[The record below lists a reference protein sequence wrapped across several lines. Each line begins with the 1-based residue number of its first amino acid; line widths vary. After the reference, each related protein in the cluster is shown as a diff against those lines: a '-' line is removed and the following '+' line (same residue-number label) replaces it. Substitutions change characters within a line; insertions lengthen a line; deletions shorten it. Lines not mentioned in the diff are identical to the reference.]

1 MCCFAIRITSEK
13 VPMKKILLQFL
24 TISVEETSSEDME
37 HALRV
42 ATAVLLVEI
51 ARADFVVEPVERRRL
66 RELLEQQ
73 FQLSA
78 SELDAVLEEA
88 EADADRLVSIQHIT
102 RLLNEHYDH
111 AMKRRVIEMM
121 WQLVYADGEKSH
133 YEEHLIRQVADLLYL
148 SQSEFIQARHR
159 AEADGC

>member
-1 MCCFAIRITSEK
+1 
-13 VPMKKILLQFL
+13 MKKILLQFL
-24 TISVEETSSEDME
+24 TISVEETSSEDIE

-51 ARADFVVEPVERRRL
+51 ARADFVVEASERERL
-66 RELLEQQ
+66 CELLRQQ
-73 FQLSA
+73 FLLSD
-78 SELDAVLEEA
+78 SELDALLDEA
-88 EADADRLVSIQHIT
+88 ESDADRLVSIQHIT

-111 AMKRRVIEMM
+111 AMKRRVVEMM

-148 SQSEFIQARHR
+148 SQSEFIQARHL
-159 AEADGC
+159 AEESVTGN